1 MGSITNFPYGL
12 SSFGVPLFGGGP
24 GIGQDPSVAGVYF
37 VEGNSGNDGNSGT
50 SWDEAFKTVAKG
62 LAACHSFQSTS
73 ANKAWARRSKLF
85 IIGDYFEEDLTA
97 LAEKTDVIGCGQ
109 CDGFFGARIKGNHV
123 IGATKYSGCRFFNI
137 AFHDNDATGTI
148 MTIPTAQSGIVFDSC
163 VFLSGTATVTALL
176 MTASTDFQVRNC
188 KFHGSWVSSFST
200 AAISIATG
208 SSNRCI
214 IEGNTI
220 ENQHAT
226 GVGILVNAGRTGAG
240 SFIRGN
246 HLYTTAMAIDENSNT
261 FACIDNRIIVGT
273 AKAADTS
280 VDISAVL
287 SVNNLVTGSDGT
299 ISVPPCN
306 YGAQS

>member
-12 SSFGVPLFGGGP
+12 SSFGIPLLNGGMP
-24 GIGQDPSVAGVYF
+24 GADPSVAGIYF
-37 VEGNSGNDGNSGT
+37 VDGNSGNDGNSGL

-62 LAACHSFQSTS
+62 LLACHQYQTKS

-85 IIGDYFEEDLTA
+85 IVGDYFEEDLTA

-109 CDGFFGARIKGNHV
+109 CDGFFSARIKGNHV
-123 IGATKYSGCRFFNI
+123 IDSTKYSGCRLFNI
-137 AFHDNDATGTI
+137 TFQDNDATGTI
-148 MTIPTAQSGIVFDSC
+148 LTIPTEQSGIVLDGC
-163 VFLSGTATVTALL
+163 TFLSGTATVIGVLV
-176 MTASTDFQVRNC
+176 TASSDFQMRNC
-188 KFHGSWVSSFST
+188 KFQGSWSSSFST
-200 AAISIATG
+200 AALSIGAGDGRRT
-208 SSNRCI
+208 I
-214 IEGNTI
+214 IENNTI

-226 GVGILVNAGRTGAG
+226 GVGILVNIGRIGLG

-261 FACIDNRIIVGT
+261 FACIDNRAIVGT

-280 VDISAVL
+280 VDISAAL